1 MYVGVHDACS
11 EATVSRLEQGYVVC
25 GSDQR
30 FLLLYTFLKRNYLKK
45 KIMWLCAGALT

>member
-45 KIMWLCAGALT
+45 KIMWVCEAAAT

>member
-1 MYVGVHDACS
+1 MYIGVHDACE

-30 FLLLYTFLKRNYLKK
+30 FLLLYTFLKKNIQKK
-45 KIMWLCAGALT
+45 KIM

>member
-11 EATVSRLEQGYVVC
+11 EATVSRLEQGNVVC

-45 KIMWLCAGALT
+45 KIMWLLARALT